1 MTTDG
6 QPVTPDRQAPDRP
19 SPRATAEPSPDAG
32 SVTGPPAEPPE
43 AAAQPPIDPRV
54 EDALSRL
61 TELADLPLA
70 EQVGVFADI
79 HQRLE
84 GVLADPD
91 SRG

>member
-1 MTTDG
+1 MGPQAESSDAPQVG
-6 QPVTPDRQAPDRP
+6 AVAAGPV
-19 SPRATAEPSPDAG
+19 
-32 SVTGPPAEPPE
+32 
-43 AAAQPPIDPRV
+43 DPRV

-61 TELADLPLA
+61 AELDGMPLA

-84 GVLADPD
+84 GVLSDPG